1 MPASVILKEAFPT
14 LTDDDLFKMAA
25 HAVRR
30 TYPPGVCLCNE
41 GKMEDTF
48 YVLENGRVEV
58 FVQISPEEIL
68 VITELDSGECFGE
81 MGLVADQPRS
91 ATVRTMTDCQVL
103 EIDKSTLEEVLINN
117 PRLVLAMMRQIS
129 RNLWNNDRKT
139 ITTIQ
144 EKNVVLAQAY
154 EDLEKQQRM
163 RAQFISTIS
172 HELRTPLTAAQGYLH
187 LINSGLVKAEQQPGV
202 LASVT
207 RNVEQVVAITNSLLI
222 LHEMDLI
229 SPRIA
234 PLHLSKL
241 VDQIIQ
247 EVTTHR
253 DLPTQSITNQ
263 ISDDFPQIL
272 ADEASL
278 GLALRSLIDNAVKFH
293 GQDSPVV
300 VAAEANGDTV
310 AIMVQDKGIGM
321 SKETQTQIFQPFF
334 RAEGPHADR
343 LFDGLGI
350 GLVIAKFII
359 DRHHGKISVDSRLN
373 EGSTFTIHLP
383 QESPASE
390 RLGA

>member
-1 MPASVILKEAFPT
+1 MIASAILKEAFPS
-14 LTDDDLFKMAA
+14 LAEQDLAKMTS

-30 TYPPGVCLCNE
+30 NYPQNVCLCNE

-58 FVQISPEEIL
+58 FVNISPEENLI
-68 VITELDSGECFGE
+68 ITELEPGECFGE

-91 ATVRTMTDCQVL
+91 ATVRTLTECQVL
-103 EIDKSTLEEVLINN
+103 EIDKETLESVLISN
-117 PRLVLAMMRQIS
+117 PRLVLSMMRQIS

-144 EKNVVLAQAY
+144 NKNEVLAQAY
-154 EDLEKQQRM
+154 QDLETQQRM

-187 LINSGLVKAEQQPGV
+187 LINSGLVADDQKAEA

-207 RNVEQVVAITNSLLI
+207 RNVEQVGAITNSLLI

-229 SPRIA
+229 APRLA
-234 PLHLSKL
+234 PVCLSTL

-253 DLPTQSITNQ
+253 DLSREAVANQ
-263 ISDDFPQIL
+263 ISEDFPRIL

-293 GQDSPVV
+293 AQESPVIV
-300 VAAEANGDTV
+300 SAEAGDTGV
-310 AIMVQDKGIGM
+310 SIMVSDQGIGM
-321 SKETQTQIFQPFF
+321 SAETQTHLFEPFF
-334 RAEGPHADR
+334 RGERSHSDR

-359 DRHHGKISVDSRLN
+359 DRHDGNISVRSRLDQ
-373 EGSTFTIHLP
+373 GSTFTIHLP
-383 QESPASE
+383 GQAP
-390 RLGA
+390 

>member
-1 MPASVILKEAFPT
+1 MPALAILKEAFPS
-14 LTDDDLFKMAA
+14 LAEQDLAKMTS

-30 TYPPGVCLCNE
+30 DYPPNVCLCNE

-48 YVLENGRVEV
+48 YVLESGRVEV
-58 FVQISPEEIL
+58 FVSISPEENL
-68 VITELDSGECFGE
+68 VITELEPGECFGE

-91 ATVRTMTDCQVL
+91 ATVRTLTDCQVL
-103 EIDKSTLEEVLINN
+103 EIDKRTLESVLISN
-117 PRLVLAMMRQIS
+117 PRLVLSMMRQIS

-144 EKNVVLAQAY
+144 NKNEVLAKAY
-154 EDLEKQQRM
+154 QDLEMQQRM

-187 LINSGLVKAEQQPGV
+187 LINSGLVPDDQQAEA

-207 RNVEQVVAITNSLLI
+207 RNVEQVGAITNSLLI

-229 SPRIA
+229 APRLA
-234 PLHLSKL
+234 PVCLPTL

-253 DLPTQSITNQ
+253 DLSREAVDNQ
-263 ISDDFPQIL
+263 ISEDFPHIL

-293 GQDSPVV
+293 AEESPVIV
-300 VAAEANGDTV
+300 SAESGDTGV
-310 AIMVQDKGIGM
+310 SIMVTDQGIGM
-321 SKETQTQIFQPFF
+321 SAETQMHLFEPFF
-334 RAEGPHADR
+334 RGEGSHSDR

-359 DRHHGKISVDSRLN
+359 DRHNGNISVRSRLDQ
-373 EGSTFTIHLP
+373 GSTFTIHLP
-383 QESPASE
+383 GEAS
-390 RLGA
+390 

>member
-1 MPASVILKEAFPT
+1 MPASAILQEAFPS
-14 LTDDDLFKMAA
+14 LNEKDLAKMTA
-25 HAVRR
+25 HAVRQV
-30 TYPPGVCLCNE
+30 YPPDVCLCHE
-41 GKMEDTF
+41 GMMEDTF
-48 YVLENGRVEV
+48 YVLEKGRVEV
-58 FVQISPEEIL
+58 FVHISPEENM
-68 VITELDSGECFGE
+68 VITELESGDCFGE

-91 ATVRTMTDCQVL
+91 ATVRTLTECQVL
-103 EIDKSTLEEVLINN
+103 EIDKSTLEAVLIRN

-129 RNLWNNDRKT
+129 RNLWNNDRRT

-144 EKNVVLAQAY
+144 KKNEVLAQAY
-154 EDLEKQQRM
+154 RDLEKQQKM

-172 HELRTPLTAAQGYLH
+172 HELRTPLTAAQGFLH
-187 LINSGLVKAEQQPGV
+187 LINSGLVPSEQQAGA

-229 SPRIA
+229 SPRLA
-234 PLHLSKL
+234 PLYLPKL
-241 VDQIIQ
+241 VNQIIR

-253 DLPTQSITNQ
+253 DLPGQAVVNQ
-263 ISDDFPQIL
+263 IPERFPHIM

-293 GQDSPVV
+293 AQQSPVIV
-300 VAAEANGDTV
+300 SADIIGDEV
-310 AIMVQDKGIGM
+310 AIMVTDKGIGM
-321 SKETQTQIFQPFF
+321 SEETQAHIFQPFF

-350 GLVIAKFII
+350 GLVIARFII
-359 DRHHGKISVDSRLN
+359 NRHQGRISVKSRLN

-383 QESPASE
+383 H
-390 RLGA
+390 GAPRPTAEQT